1 MAISVIADGVK
12 EGLHNLVIE
21 YESVMVSTGMKID
34 PKVNFQ
40 RR

>member
-1 MAISVIADGVK
+1 MAISVIFDGVK
-12 EGLHNLVIE
+12 EGVHDLVIE

-34 PKVNFQ
+34 PRVNFH

>member
-1 MAISVIADGVK
+1 MAISVIEKGVK
-12 EGLHNLVIE
+12 EDLHNLVIE